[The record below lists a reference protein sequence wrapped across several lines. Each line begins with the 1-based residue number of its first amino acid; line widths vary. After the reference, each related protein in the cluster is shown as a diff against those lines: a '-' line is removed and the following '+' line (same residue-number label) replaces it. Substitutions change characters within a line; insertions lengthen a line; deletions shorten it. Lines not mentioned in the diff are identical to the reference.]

1 MPLKHWTE
9 YEKDSEAVLAL
20 LHQIARDQNQQYSE
34 ACRNVKAYL
43 TKFKLWV
50 DE

>member
-1 MPLKHWTE
+1 MKAWSE

-20 LHQIARDQNQQYSE
+20 LHEIARDPNQQYSE
-34 ACRNVKAYL
+34 ACRKAKALL
-43 TKFKLWV
+43 TKFNLWV